1 MALVTLSTSDVF
13 KDGTGTPIANGV
25 LVLALLGPQN
35 PEVLFTGLHAQRIA
49 SFTLNASGQL
59 TGTPQIYGS
68 DQLDSNE
75 IYFWEVFRDST
86 LLAPVAAV
94 GPLTGQL
101 LNTTD
106 SQPVSLLNHPAAG
119 GSPVITAQGFPAGNP
134 TTQVLPLPP
143 TVLQPKNTVLAG
155 PTSGADAPATFR
167 SLVTAD
173 LPSSAALKP
182 ATTDAIQ
189 YVTTGGNDLNDGL
202 SWGSAKA
209 TVPAAAAAIFA
220 NSANGGTVY
229 VGAGTFSYAPT
240 DYSSHLN
247 ISNNVTA
254 SLCII
259 GQGPG
264 VTIIQANAGG
274 SMFKAHVANTFWGM
288 ILKNL
293 TLDGNNKTG
302 VIGLD
307 FLSINGFYLENLE
320 FIHFDTNCM
329 KLNACI
335 GGSGTDLLMQ
345 KPNGTACIGI
355 FLTPTGGGVNTHLTF
370 TNLDTENMSAGIQ
383 TDSSTS
389 ASAISFLELKSP
401 ICENGIDGIVITNG
415 SDITIVDCD
424 LEANSGVPLR
434 LGDTALNA
442 SANCSLVQII
452 GGFAQTSATYAGLFD
467 KTIGIHFEQFAAH
480 QVHITSNARMV
491 GGSLSVGVTPQID
504 NLTVLDPNFRYATS
518 VNWIFPST
526 QGIVSAGPL
535 TVAGATPTGATGTL
549 SLGNTAGF
557 GNGTSGT
564 AVTTTT
570 KNTGTGP
577 TIPQTVVNYI
587 EIDIAGTKFWIPL
600 VQ

>member
-202 SWGSAKA
+202 SRGTAKA
-209 TVPAAAAAIFA
+209 TIQAALNALPATGGVVYLAA
-220 NSANGGTVY
+220 GGTWSISSTIVASSTTGPIY
-229 VGAGTFSYAPT
+229 HLIGDCPATRDDNSGGTDKHVVINYTGTGTALKSNAFASIQNLYLVGPSSAGTTIGIDCNGAGTTFR
-240 DYSSHLN
+240 
-247 ISNNVTA
+247 NV
-254 SLCII
+254 
-259 GQGPG
+259 
-264 VTIIQANAGG
+264 N
-274 SMFKAHVANTFWGM
+274 
-288 ILKNL
+288 
-293 TLDGNNKTG
+293 
-302 VIGLD
+302 
-307 FLSINGFYLENLE
+307 
-320 FIHFDTNCM
+320 
-329 KLNACI
+329 
-335 GGSGTDLLMQ
+335 
-345 KPNGTACIGI
+345 
-355 FLTPTGGGVNTHLTF
+355 
-370 TNLDTENMSAGIQ
+370 
-383 TDSSTS
+383 
-389 ASAISFLELKSP
+389 
-401 ICENGIDGIVITNG
+401 
-415 SDITIVDCD
+415 
-424 LEANSGVPLR
+424 
-434 LGDTALNA
+434 
-442 SANCSLVQII
+442 I
-452 GGFAQTSATYAGLFD
+452 GGFGTGWFLDSGCFLVSYEDGSIHDNGTNIGSAVTPTSAGENISFIGVLISDNAANTNATSINFVTSPGPLDIKFVNCSFDGVGL
-467 KTIGIHFEQFAAH
+467 TIGSAGNFSFLGCHFEISNSGTHVVPVQ
-480 QVHITSNARMV
+480 ITHNQCNVSFVGCRMLQDT
-491 GGSLSVGVTPQID
+491 GGSTAAEFILNNANLGNNILIAGGNYSQGSTSMTNVVTNGPGDPAAKLTLIGITTDIAVRQSGTWAQVIDLDLGQI
-504 NLTVLDPNFRYATS
+504 NNGEIMS
-518 VNWIFPST
+518 E
-526 QGIVSAGPL
+526 
-535 TVAGATPTGATGTL
+535 TGT
-549 SLGNTAGF
+549 GF
-557 GNGTSGT
+557 GNGAAGT
-564 AVTTTT
+564 AVTTTL
-570 KNTGTGP
+570 KGTGSGP
-577 TIPQTVVNYI
+577 TTPQTVVKYVS
-587 EIDIAGTKFWIPL
+587 IDVAGVTYWVPL